1 MHVKA
6 TQEAELD
13 ASSVARPPYLLTRCE
28 VYRMMHRT
36 DKLGSTGLCL
46 IPIHLV
52 IDTSDIGIAEV
63 DRCDFF
69 SYAQER
75 LLTVY
80 LTLD

>member
-1 MHVKA
+1 
-6 TQEAELD
+6 
-13 ASSVARPPYLLTRCE
+13 
-28 VYRMMHRT
+28 MMHRT